1 VVLRAKFWSMQLQ
14 SRALRNEGVTRSG
27 RCEQFFCWNF
37 AKLGQSGTVAQKQ
50 CKPYQTTEKRV
61 VSLRNRPLF
70 HKLINTYVENFI
82 SQKYFSRNSARLLL
96 CEETC
101 LLLTVELGSGQ

>member
-1 VVLRAKFWSMQLQ
+1 MQLQ
-14 SRALRNEGVTRSG
+14 SRELRDEGATRSRRG
-27 RCEQFFCWNF
+27 ERFFCWNF

-70 HKLINTYVENFI
+70 HKLINTYVENFTA
-82 SQKYFSRNSARLLL
+82 QKYFLRNSARLLL
-96 CEETC
+96 CEQTY
-101 LLLTVELGSGQ
+101 LLLTLRKLQ